1 MVMLLKR
8 KMCRYNTPSRS
19 IDILI
24 KCWYW
29 GRCGMWVSSG
39 SDVCHLL
46 PAPAPVRNHCILCCA
61 AWCVINGRGEE
72 FELWV
77 GGGPQDYSDSPSP
90 ILTLNNWDFLVFDS
104 NGLDLGLGNWTWA
117 FQFHI
122 FGIAQDLSQ
131 RGQPLRV
138 GLFSKNQMK
147 ECHQKTKPYQTSWE
161 QHRIPFLDCSAV

>member
-1 MVMLLKR
+1 MAMLLKR

-117 FQFHI
+117 CQFK
-122 FGIAQDLSQ
+122 S
-131 RGQPLRV
+131 
-138 GLFSKNQMK
+138 
-147 ECHQKTKPYQTSWE
+147 QKTWRMAQERFGLWWIFYVLHTWTTIIESQV
-161 QHRIPFLDCSAV
+161 D